1 MNRRALTGGRLVVG
15 ERIVDAHAL
24 LLSGGTIEAILPE
37 ADLPADAARVDVGG
51 AFVTPGLIDIHTHG
65 ALGRS
70 YLDGDDEA
78 FDVNLRE
85 QARHGVTG
93 VLATT
98 STAALEAIVAALAR
112 TRARLHAPLPPG
124 QARLLGAHVEGPYFA
139 PAQAGAQD
147 PQHLRTPDDGS
158 VEALLAYADAIR
170 IVSFAPELPGATD
183 LTRAL
188 VARGIVAAAGHA
200 QATDAHLAA
209 CRAWGMSHAIHLW
222 SGQSTTV
229 RVGAYRVP
237 GLLEASL
244 ASDDLTG
251 EVIADG
257 HHLPPTLLRLA
268 VRAFGAERLVLVS
281 DTTSGAGLPTGSAF
295 TMGGMRY
302 RVGDGVGMMEDG
314 KGFAGSTTF
323 LDAMLRVM
331 VERVGVPLPQAVAM
345 ATRNPARV
353 IGLERRKGRLAPGFD
368 ADLAVFTPDLT
379 PMSTLIDGRVVAG
392 DPLEGVFS

>member
-1 MNRRALTGGRLVVG
+1 LLLRGGAI
-15 ERIVDAHAL
+15 EAL
-24 LLSGGTIEAILPE
+24 LPE
-37 ADLPADAARVDVGG
+37 RDLPADAQRVDVAG
-51 AFVTPGLIDIHTHG
+51 AFVAPGLIDVHTHG

-98 STAALEAIVAALAR
+98 STASLEAIVAALSR
-112 TRARLHAPLPPG
+112 TRERMAAPLPPG

-139 PAQAGAQD
+139 AAQAGAQD
-147 PQHLRTPDDGS
+147 PKHLRTPDDGS
-158 VEALLAYADAIR
+158 ADALLAYADVIR
-170 IVSFAPELPGATD
+170 IVAFAPELPGAVE
-183 LTRAL
+183 LTRRLTAL
-188 VARGIVAAAGHA
+188 GIVAAAGHA

-222 SGQSTTV
+222 SGQSSTV

-268 VRAFGAERLVLVS
+268 VRALTPERLLMVS
-281 DTTSGAGLPTGSAF
+281 DTTSGAGLPVGAHF

-314 KGFAGSTTF
+314 SAFAGSTTF
-323 LDAMLRVM
+323 LDGMLRVM
-331 VERVGVPLPQAVAM
+331 VEQVGVPLPQAIAM
-345 ATRNPARV
+345 ASRNPARLL
-353 IGLERRKGRLAPGFD
+353 GLARKGRLAPGAD
-368 ADLAVFTPDLT
+368 ADLALFHPDLT
-379 PMSTLIDGRVVAG
+379 PRSTLIAGRVVAG
-392 DPLEGVFS
+392 DPLEGAFS

>member
-1 MNRRALTGGRLVVG
+1 MSARRAILGGRLIVG
-15 ERIVDAHAL
+15 ERIVDGHAL
-24 LLSGGTIEAILPE
+24 LLRDGVIEAILPD
-37 ADLPADAARVDVGG
+37 ADLPHDAARADVAG
-51 AFVTPGLIDIHTHG
+51 AFVTPGLIDVHTHG

-98 STAALEAIVAALAR
+98 STASLEAIVAALAR
-112 TRARLHAPLPPG
+112 TRARMAAALPPG

-139 PAQAGAQD
+139 AAQAGAQD

-158 VEALLAYADAIR
+158 AAALLAYDDVIR
-170 IVSFAPELPGATD
+170 IVSFAPELPGAAD
-183 LTRAL
+183 LTREL

-200 QATDAHLAA
+200 QATDADLAS

-268 VRAFGAERLVLVS
+268 VRAFTPERLLMVS
-281 DTTSGAGLPTGSAF
+281 DTTSGAGLPAGSPF

-314 KGFAGSTTF
+314 SAFAGSTTF
-323 LDAMLRVM
+323 LDGMLRVM
-331 VERVGVPLPQAVAM
+331 VERVGVSLPHAILM
-345 ATRNPARV
+345 ASRNPARLL
-353 IGLERRKGRLAPGFD
+353 GLARKGRLVPGCD
-368 ADLAVFTPDLT
+368 ADLALFTPDLT
-379 PMSTLIDGRVVAG
+379 PISTLIAGRVVAG